1 MNYTEILKYF
11 PTKVGQVISKQIN
24 NNQNLE
30 EIRLRASKPIIL
42 KFTNVEKVLQ
52 GIIETQDILQTLQ
65 NICDNSI
72 YSYQNQICE
81 GFITIKGGHRI
92 GITGSVVISDRKVT
106 NINYIS
112 NLNFRIARQI
122 IGCSNNLLKHILDV
136 TNNTIYNT
144 LIISPPGAGKTTIL
158 RDTIRRI
165 SNGIED
171 INFKGKNI
179 GIVDERGEI
188 AAMYKGVPQND
199 IGIRTDVLDNIKKSE
214 GMKMVI
220 RSMSPDIIVADEIGS
235 KEDVEA
241 INYGVCCGIKGIF
254 TAHGS
259 SLEDLNLNPAIS
271 ELIKKQIFERLVFLN
286 KKQKGKIEKV
296 YTLNKI
302 NQEYEIDKDMGL
314 Y

>member
-1 MNYTEILKYF
+1 MNYTEILNYF
-11 PTKVGQVISKQIN
+11 PTKVGQVILKQIN

-30 EIRLRASKPIIL
+30 EIRLRAGKPIIL
-42 KFTNVEKVLQ
+42 KFTNEEKVLQ
-52 GIIETQDILQTLQ
+52 GIIEIQDILQTLQ

-92 GITGSVVISDRKVT
+92 GITGSVVISEGKVT

-122 IGCSNNLLKHILDV
+122 IGCSNNLLEHILDIP
-136 TNNTIYNT
+136 NNTIYNT

-171 INFKGKNI
+171 IGFKGKNI
-179 GIVDERGEI
+179 GVVDERGEI

-199 IGIRTDVLDNIKKSE
+199 VGIRTDVLDNIKKSE

-220 RSMSPDIIVADEIGS
+220 RSMAPDIIVADEIGNS
-235 KEDVEA
+235 QDVEA
-241 INYGVCCGIKGIF
+241 INYAVCCGIKGIF

-259 SLEDLNLNPAIS
+259 LLEDLNLNPSIS
-271 ELIKKQIFERLVFLN
+271 ELIKKQIFERLVFLD
-286 KKQKGKIEKV
+286 KKEKGKIEKV
-296 YTLNKI
+296 YNLNKI
-302 NQEYEIDKDMGL
+302 NQEYEIINNKS
-314 Y
+314 

>member
-1 MNYTEILKYF
+1 MNYTQILKYF
-11 PTKVGQVISKQIN
+11 PIKVGQVISKQIN

-30 EIRLRASKPIIL
+30 EIRMRSSKPIIL
-42 KFTNVEKVLQ
+42 KFTNEEKILQ
-52 GIIETQDILQTLQ
+52 GLIETEDILQTLQ
-65 NICDNSI
+65 SICDNSI

-92 GITGSVVISDRKVT
+92 GITGSVVISGGKVT

-122 IGCSNNLLKHILDV
+122 IGCSNNLLKYILDIP
-136 TNNTIYNT
+136 NNTIYNT
-144 LIISPPGAGKTTIL
+144 LIISPPGVGKTTIL
-158 RDTIRRI
+158 RDTIRTI

-171 INFKGKNI
+171 LEFKGKNI
-179 GIVDERGEI
+179 SVVDERGEI

-199 IGIRTDVLDNIKKSE
+199 IGIRTDILDNIKKSE

-241 INYGVCCGIKGIF
+241 INYAVCCGIKGIF

-259 SLEDLNLNPAIS
+259 SIEDLNLNPAIS
-271 ELIKKQIFERLVFLN
+271 ELIKKQIFERLVFLD
-286 KKQKGKIEKV
+286 KKQKGKIEKI
-296 YTLNKI
+296 YILNKI
-302 NQEYEIDKDMGL
+302 NKQYEILNQK
-314 Y
+314 

>member
-30 EIRLRASKPIIL
+30 EIRLRAGKPIIL
-42 KFTNVEKVLQ
+42 KFTNEEKVLQ

-92 GITGSVVISDRKVT
+92 GITGSVVISEGKVT

-122 IGCSNNLLKHILDV
+122 IGCSNNLLEHILDM

-158 RDTIRRI
+158 RDAIRRI

-171 INFKGKNI
+171 IGFKGKNI
-179 GIVDERGEI
+179 GVVDERGEI

-199 IGIRTDVLDNIKKSE
+199 VGIRTDVLDNIKKSE

-220 RSMSPDIIVADEIGS
+220 RSMSPDIIVADEIGNS
-235 KEDVEA
+235 QDVEA
-241 INYGVCCGIKGIF
+241 INYSVCCGIKGIF

-259 SLEDLNLNPAIS
+259 SFEDLNLNPSIS
-271 ELIKKQIFERLVFLN
+271 ELIKKQIFERLVFLD

-302 NQEYEIDKDMGL
+302 NQEYKIINNKS
-314 Y
+314 

>member
-1 MNYTEILKYF
+1 MNYNEILRYF
-11 PTKVGQVISKQIN
+11 PIRVGQVISNELQSN

-42 KFTNVEKVLQ
+42 KFTNKEKILQ
-52 GIIETQDILQTLQ
+52 GIIETEDILQTLQ

-92 GITGSVVISDRKVT
+92 GITGNVITSGRIIT

-122 IGCSNNLLKHILDV
+122 IGCSNNLLDYILDIV
-136 TNNTIYNT
+136 NNTIYNT

-158 RDTIRRI
+158 RDAIRRI
-165 SNGIED
+165 SNGIQD
-171 INFKGKNI
+171 INFTGKNI
-179 GIVDERGEI
+179 SVVDE
-188 AAMYKGVPQND
+188 MYKGIPQND
-199 IGIRTDVLDNIKKSE
+199 VGIRTDILDNIKKSE

-235 KEDVEA
+235 NEDVEA
-241 INYGVCCGIKGIF
+241 INYATCCGIKGIF

-259 SLEDLNLNPAIS
+259 SIEDINLNPSIS
-271 ELIKKQIFERLVFLN
+271 ELIKKQIFERLVFLD
-286 KKQKGKIEKV
+286 KKTKGKIDKV
-296 YTLNKI
+296 YNLNKI
-302 NQEYEIDKDMGL
+302 NREYEVINKV
-314 Y
+314 

>member
-1 MNYTEILKYF
+1 MNYTQILKYF
-11 PTKVGQVISKQIN
+11 PIKVGQVISKQIN

-30 EIRLRASKPIIL
+30 EIRMRSSKPIIL
-42 KFTNVEKVLQ
+42 KFTNGEKILQ
-52 GIIETQDILQTLQ
+52 GLIETEDILQTLQ
-65 NICDNSI
+65 SICDNSI

-92 GITGSVVISDRKVT
+92 GITGSVVISRGKVT

-122 IGCSNNLLKHILDV
+122 IGCSNNLLKYILDIP
-136 TNNTIYNT
+136 NNTIYNT

-158 RDTIRRI
+158 RDTIRTI

-171 INFKGKNI
+171 LEFKGKNI
-179 GIVDERGEI
+179 SVVDERGEI

-199 IGIRTDVLDNIKKSE
+199 IGIRTDILDNIKKSE

-241 INYGVCCGIKGIF
+241 INYAVCCGIKGIF

-259 SLEDLNLNPAIS
+259 SIEDLNLNPAIS
-271 ELIKKQIFERLVFLN
+271 ELIKKQIFERLVFLD
-286 KKQKGKIEKV
+286 KKQKGKIEKI
-296 YTLNKI
+296 YILNKI
-302 NQEYEIDKDMGL
+302 NKQYEILNQK
-314 Y
+314 